1 MYVIGL
7 QPRRVIKKAIYGL
20 TGCLEGFKHISPC
33 YKEQS
38 CLCLR
43 PRIQKKAAA
52 SDTKNAFSYVQK
64 KPDNIFPPSK
74 VNYVTSENLIVFS
87 SPCVV
92 RLSVVTGLSKTCS
105 ESLKLLDGEEIPK
118 ARLKV
123 LLEKQVEA
131 LEQCQKFE
139 LQEEDVKSRVV
150 FKELL
155 PEYMDLPWD

>member
-1 MYVIGL
+1 ML
-7 QPRRVIKKAIYGL
+7 QGTELSVFMSSYTKK
-20 TGCLEGFKHISPC
+20 T
-33 YKEQS
+33 
-38 CLCLR
+38 
-43 PRIQKKAAA
+43 AAA

-92 RLSVVTGLSKTCS
+92 RRAVATGLSKTCS

-131 LEQCQKFE
+131 LEQCQKFK
-139 LQEEDVKSRVV
+139 LQEEDVKNRVV

-155 PEYMDLPWD
+155 PVLAIHGFTLGLNQDSVYQ